1 MGRSW
6 CFGGH
11 TQEEWTRACSMDLRE
26 RVLRD
31 SDAGMMA
38 DAVAEMDHV
47 T

>member
-6 CFGGH
+6 YFCGH